1 MWPWIPATRRKSR
14 STGQRLTEC
23 QTHHRGPIN
32 SCGVKGRDWGE
43 GRTLGVAPGGG
54 EKEQCI
60 IKHFFCGCGVSST
73 VVDVQKREKRDY
85 EEAQASACP

>member
-1 MWPWIPATRRKSR
+1 MALDPSNKKEKQEHC
-14 STGQRLTEC
+14 QRLTEC
-23 QTHHRGPIN
+23 QAHHRGPIN

-43 GRTLGVAPGGG
+43 GCTLGVAPGGE

-73 VVDVQKREKRDY
+73 VVDV
-85 EEAQASACP
+85 